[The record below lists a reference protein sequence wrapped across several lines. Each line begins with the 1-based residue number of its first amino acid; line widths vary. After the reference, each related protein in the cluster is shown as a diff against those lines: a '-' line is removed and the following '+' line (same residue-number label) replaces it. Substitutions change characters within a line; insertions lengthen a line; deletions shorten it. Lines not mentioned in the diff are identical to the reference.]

1 MLPRYMFCCSQH
13 SLDELLILLR
23 STECQYV
30 RCIKPN
36 KLAAAAVFD
45 IEYVDKQLKA
55 CGVMETV
62 KIRSQAHAVRAVSLP
77 ESYFQSS
84 LVQTQESNISAS
96 SPKSRS
102 SENYPM
108 QLAIFMG

>member
-1 MLPRYMFCCSQH
+1 M
-13 SLDELLILLR
+13 
-23 STECQYV
+23 

-45 IEYVDKQLKA
+45 REYVDKQLKA

-62 KIRSQAHAVRAVSLP
+62 KIRSQAHAVRSVCLP
-77 ESYFQSS
+77 DSYF
-84 LVQTQESNISAS
+84 LHFVVQTQKSNICAS

-102 SENYPM
+102 SDDYLM
-108 QLAIFMG
+108 QLAISSIHGMVNICRQAYNL